1 MADKTTQGGRV
12 VVHGAT
18 AEDVVLTR
26 VLDEQYAGV
35 RVPLKVVTGV
45 QHTSD
50 LSFELK
56 PGAIVAHTGSTVI
69 FVCG

>member
-1 MADKTTQGGRV
+1 MPEKSTEGTSRIA
-12 VVHGAT
+12 VHGAADEANLT
-18 AEDVVLTR
+18 PVLENGYQ
-26 VLDEQYAGV
+26 DAQ
-35 RVPLKVVTGV
+35 VPLKVITGV
-45 QHTSD
+45 QHTSG